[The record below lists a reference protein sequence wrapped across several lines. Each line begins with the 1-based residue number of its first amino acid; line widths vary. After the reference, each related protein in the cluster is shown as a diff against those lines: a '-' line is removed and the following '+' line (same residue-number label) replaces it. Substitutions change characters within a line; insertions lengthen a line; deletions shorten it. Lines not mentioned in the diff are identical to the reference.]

1 MITMTVKD
9 GVDVSLSDDAGNN
22 VGTVMVKEG
31 NDVEISTFDLASGR
45 YEIVLTK
52 SFERKAL
59 SFVVGHS
66 EKEE

>member
-1 MITMTVKD
+1 M
-9 GVDVSLSDDAGNN
+9 SN

-52 SFERKAL
+52 SFERKVL